1 MKNAFAIV
9 TLSALMSACAV
20 TAPPSE
26 SAAPGRARD
35 LAPAPAPPRPA
46 GEEAPAATPESEPL
60 PEPEADPLPNVALSA
75 DLLYKLTKAE
85 LEFKNGNW
93 QGPYVT
99 MLAAAQQTRDPRLA
113 RRAMEMALA
122 AKQGGESM
130 AAVRLWRALAPKSDE
145 ATQYFLGF
153 VVLGEQMEEAEPI
166 FAQRLRDAAPAARP
180 LAMFQMYQF
189 VARAKDKPRALA
201 MLERVLAPY
210 GAAPESHLVLA
221 QALDA
226 MGEGA
231 RAVAQA
237 RQALALKPDSEL
249 AVLTLAQVSREEA
262 DGGAVLTQFLERNP
276 GAREV
281 RAAYARL
288 LIEQKQYVPARVQ
301 YQLLLKSQPDN
312 LNTLYAL
319 GILSMQLNEVTV
331 AETWFKQFLTVAAA
345 KPGEEGDNGKVLLIL
360 SQIAEERGDIDAALA
375 WIDRIDGPDPRATF
389 TARLKRAQLMARH
402 GQLDAARKTLA
413 ELQGGDAG
421 EQAQL
426 LQVDAQILRDGGY
439 DQNAYTVLENGLK
452 RFPKQP
458 ELLYDFALAAEKL
471 GKLDVMEA
479 SLRQV
484 IAQAPDNHQAYNAL
498 GYAFA
503 ERNVRLPEAYT
514 LIETALKL
522 APGDPFIMDSM
533 GWVQFRLG
541 RLPEAEALLRQA
553 YSLRSDPEIAV
564 HLGEVLW
571 QQGEQDKA
579 RSLWREA
586 RAKDPKNDALKST
599 LARLRVSL

>member
-1 MKNAFAIV
+1 
-9 TLSALMSACAV
+9 MSACAV
-20 TAPPSE
+20 TAPP
-26 SAAPGRARD
+26 APGQARD
-35 LAPAPAPPRPA
+35 PAAAPAPPRPGA
-46 GEEAPAATPESEPL
+46 GEAAPAAEAGKPAGPETASDAAL
-60 PEPEADPLPNVALSA
+60 VAAPETAPEADPLPNVALSA
-75 DLLYKLTKAE
+75 DLLYRLTKAE

-99 MLAAAQQTRDPRLA
+99 MLAAAQHTRDPRLA

-122 AKQGGESM
+122 AKQGGEAM

-153 VVLGEQMEEAEPI
+153 VVLSEQMEEAEPI
-166 FAQRLRDAAPAARP
+166 FARRLREAAPAARP

-189 VARAKDKPRALA
+189 MSRAKDRARALA
-201 MLERVLAPY
+201 LLERVLAPY
-210 GAAPESHLVLA
+210 GADLESHLVLA
-221 QALDA
+221 QALGA

-231 RAVAQA
+231 RAVQQA

-249 AVLTLAQVSREEA
+249 AVLTLAQVS
-262 DGGAVLTQFLERNP
+262 GAEVDSGAILTEFLERNP

-288 LIEQKQYVPARVQ
+288 LIEQKQYAPARVQ

-319 GILSMQLNEVTV
+319 GILSMQLNEVAV
-331 AETWFKQFLTVAAA
+331 AETWFKQFLTVVAA
-345 KPGEEGDNGKVLLIL
+345 KPGEQVDSAKVLLIL
-360 SQIAEERGDIDAALA
+360 SQIAEERGDIAAALA
-375 WIDRIDGPDPRATF
+375 WIDRIDGPDPRVTF
-389 TARLKRAQLMARH
+389 NARLKRAQLMARH
-402 GQLDAARKTLA
+402 GQLDAARTTLA
-413 ELQGGDAG
+413 QLQGGDAG
-421 EQAQL
+421 EQARL
-426 LQVDAQILRDGGY
+426 LQTDAQILRDGGY
-439 DQNAYTVLENGLK
+439 DQSAYTVLENGLK

-458 ELLYDFALAAEKL
+458 ELLYDLALAAEKL

-498 GYAFA
+498 GYALA

-522 APGDPFIMDSM
+522 APDDPFIMDSM

-541 RLPEAEALLRQA
+541 RLAEAEALLRQA
-553 YSLRSDPEIAV
+553 YNLRKDPEIAV

-599 LARLRVSL
+599 LARLNLSL